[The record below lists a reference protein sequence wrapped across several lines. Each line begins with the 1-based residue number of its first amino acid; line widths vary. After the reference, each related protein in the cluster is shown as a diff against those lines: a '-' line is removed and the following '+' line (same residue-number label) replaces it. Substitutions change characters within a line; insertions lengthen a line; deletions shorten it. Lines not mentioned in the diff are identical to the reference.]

1 MGETKNSY
9 TATASI
15 ALPSSSVSLCSETS
29 LLILNQEEQDTYND
43 CWTDINNKVTEMT
56 AAFITGQAD
65 LEKDWDTYINDL
77 YDMGLQEVIDVYQA
91 ALDRYNGK

>member
-1 MGETKNSY
+1 MTK
-9 TATASI
+9 
-15 ALPSSSVSLCSETS
+15 ALGQRDVLYPYGVQVQETS
-29 LLILNQEEQDTYND
+29 LLILNQEEQDIYND
-43 CWTDINNKVTEMT
+43 AWTDINNKVTEMT

-77 YDMGLQEVIDVYQA
+77 YDMGLQEVIDVYQS